1 MNILE
6 VVIAAAFVLFAAAG
20 FYRGF
25 IKKFASMAALVLSI
39 VLVAVFLPYISAFL
53 RDHTPVYDTIVKQ
66 CSQAVREQ
74 TSAVLAGS
82 AGGTGEETGL
92 DLDREQI
99 KEIMEEYGYDSA
111 LVDGLSD
118 EQLESYVQQYAGS
131 YLAQSGQEQDAAQP
145 GRLEQMEMIENL
157 PLPQLLKDLLLDH
170 NNEEG
175 YENLQVNNFQDY
187 IVHFI
192 STIILNLISF
202 LAAVILVRLLL
213 WGAIAALDLLSHI
226 PVLSFLNR
234 LAGLLLGLVQG
245 LFWLWVFFLLLSVCS
260 ATEIGMQ
267 LMSMV
272 QQSALLG
279 GLYEKNLFLQIV
291 LQAATL
297 FL

>member
-1 MNILE
+1 M
-6 VVIAAAFVLFAAAG
+6 
-20 FYRGF
+20 
-25 IKKFASMAALVLSI
+25 
-39 VLVAVFLPYISAFL
+39 
-53 RDHTPVYDTIVKQ
+53 
-66 CSQAVREQ
+66 
-74 TSAVLAGS
+74 
-82 AGGTGEETGL
+82 TGEETGL

-99 KEIMEEYGYDSA
+99 KEILEEHGYDSA

>member
-99 KEIMEEYGYDSA
+99 KEILEEHGYDSA

-267 LMSMV
+267 LLSMV

>member
-99 KEIMEEYGYDSA
+99 KEILEEYGYDSA

-131 YLAQSGQEQDAAQP
+131 YLAQSGQEQDAAQL

>member
-99 KEIMEEYGYDSA
+99 KEILEEHGYDSA

>member
-99 KEIMEEYGYDSA
+99 KEILEEHGYDSA

-272 QQSALLG
+272 QQSALLS

>member
-99 KEIMEEYGYDSA
+99 KEILEEHGYDSA
-111 LVDGLSD
+111 LVDGP
-118 EQLESYVQQYAGS
+118 E
-131 YLAQSGQEQDAAQP
+131 
-145 GRLEQMEMIENL
+145 R
-157 PLPQLLKDLLLDH
+157 
-170 NNEEG
+170 
-175 YENLQVNNFQDY
+175 
-187 IVHFI
+187 
-192 STIILNLISF
+192 
-202 LAAVILVRLLL
+202 
-213 WGAIAALDLLSHI
+213 
-226 PVLSFLNR
+226 
-234 LAGLLLGLVQG
+234 
-245 LFWLWVFFLLLSVCS
+245 
-260 ATEIGMQ
+260 
-267 LMSMV
+267 
-272 QQSALLG
+272 
-279 GLYEKNLFLQIV
+279 
-291 LQAATL
+291 
-297 FL
+297 

>member
-74 TSAVLAGS
+74 TSAALAGS

-99 KEIMEEYGYDSA
+99 KEILEEHGYDSA